1 MEITL
6 PPAMV
11 EVLREEYSGAIG
23 EYIEKCI
30 GMARPVVERPG
41 LAQFIREGA
50 WLQCLACKITYSVG
64 SIMHCPD
71 CGDKKVRLLDA
82 LEKTARDTEQSSK
95 AKKAVSARKPSC
107 KGAAG
112 RARLGA
118 VLERARRS
126 SRA

>member
-1 MEITL
+1 M
-6 PPAMV
+6 
-11 EVLREEYSGAIG
+11 RKQHSGEIG
-23 EYIEKCI
+23 ECIEKCI

-41 LAQFIREGA
+41 LVKFIREGA

-64 SIMHCPD
+64 SIMYCPD
-71 CGDKKVRLLDA
+71 CGDKNVRLLDA

-107 KGAAG
+107 KGATG
-112 RARLGA
+112 R
-118 VLERARRS
+118 VLLLPVLKRARRS

>member
-6 PPAMV
+6 PPATV
-11 EVLREEYSGAIG
+11 AALREQHGGKIG
-23 EYIEKCI
+23 EYIEQSIAAVGKMGCYPALLEYI
-30 GMARPVVERPG
+30 KTGGWFACLECQTCYRP
-41 LAQFIREGA
+41 IRTV
-50 WLQCLACKITYSVG
+50 C
-64 SIMHCPD
+64 CPD

-107 KGAAG
+107 KGATG
-112 RARLGA
+112 R
-118 VLERARRS
+118 VLLLPVLKRARRS